1 MKHDEDNTTKVAKVT
16 LEFNMSND
24 DFRAVLVSKEC
35 EAVSE
40 SLVEVFDSA
49 PVNEAIMNIAGEL
62 VKEMG
67 SILNTDNTPA
77 EPVEVPNNVHKL
89 H

>member
-1 MKHDEDNTTKVAKVT
+1 MEHDENNTTKVAKVT
-16 LEFNMSND
+16 LEFNVDND

-62 VKEMG
+62 VKEM
-67 SILNTDNTPA
+67 SNLLHADNTPL